1 MAVTTTGASVSAAVL
16 ISAGVLFMPPAADD
30 PAYPSVHPNDN
41 RLPAGT
47 MVDGVLHLDLEIR
60 QARWYPEAVD
70 GPSVVV
76 PAIAEVGQG
85 PEIPAPLIRVREGT
99 VIAVR
104 LSNPLDTALMVY
116 GLTTHPS
123 DGGDTLLLEPG
134 ETREWQFG
142 PGAAGTY
149 PWGAVPSPRAARA
162 RRINESSQ
170 MAGALVVDPAT
181 GPAPE
186 DRVLVINIW
195 SEPGDS
201 ASGIEGRQ
209 ALAIN
214 GKSWPYTERLH
225 STVGDTLTWR
235 VVNVSGRNHPMHMH
249 GHYFRVDSRGD
260 VRQDTTYAP
269 EERRLVV
276 TEALRPGNTMVLTW
290 NPSIP
295 GNWLFHCHLVFHVW
309 PGVRLTHHD
318 STDTIDPHAGEQHM
332 AGLVMGLKVNP
343 RPGMPPDDRTNA
355 RQLRMVIDET
365 TSPTLWAPTVRAF
378 ALEGDDRAGTH
389 PASVPG
395 PPLIL
400 TQGEPVDVT
409 VFNALDQPTG
419 VHWHGLEL
427 ESYSDGVAG
436 WSGMGA
442 RIAAAVMPSD
452 SFTAHLTLR
461 RPGTFMYHSHL
472 NDVEQLGT
480 GMYGAI
486 LVLPPGQS
494 YDPATDHT
502 FILAWDLGSP
512 DGEGIRFVLNGTAD
526 PAPAELEAGKT
537 HRLRFINIAP
547 AGAMRITLV
556 ADSTAA
562 IPWTPVALDGADL
575 PPALVRERPGQ
586 TRINVGETADFAFTP
601 PAPGTYALL
610 MGRPDRQ
617 LLRQELI
624 VR

>member
-1 MAVTTTGASVSAAVL
+1 MAVTTTGGSLAAVVL
-16 ISAGVLFMPPAADD
+16 ISAGVLFVPPTADD
-30 PAYPSVHPNDN
+30 PGYPTVHPNDN

-47 MVDGVLHLDLEIR
+47 MMDGVLHLDLEIR
-60 QARWYPEAVD
+60 QARWFPESVD

-99 VIAVR
+99 TIAVR
-104 LSNPLDTALMVY
+104 LSNPLDTALMIF

-123 DGGDTLLLEPG
+123 ERGDTLNLGPG
-134 ETREWQFG
+134 ETLEWQFDPG
-142 PGAAGTY
+142 PAGTY
-149 PWGAVPSPRAARA
+149 PWGAVPRPRV
-162 RRINESSQ
+162 RRTGESRQ
-170 MAGALVVDPAT
+170 MAGALIVDPAT
-181 GPAPE
+181 GPAPD

-195 SEPGDS
+195 SQPGDS
-201 ASGIEGRQ
+201 ASETEGRE

-225 STVGDTLTWR
+225 STVGDTISWR
-235 VVNVSGRNHPMHMH
+235 VVNVSGRNHPMHLH

-260 VRQDTTYAP
+260 VTQDTIYPP

-276 TEALRPGNTMVLTW
+276 TEALRNGHTMALTW
-290 NPSIP
+290 NPIIP

-309 PGVRLTHHD
+309 PGARMTHHD
-318 STDTIDPHAGEQHM
+318 STDAVDPHSGEQHM

-343 RPGMPPDDRTNA
+343 RPGMPVEDRTDA

-378 ALEGDDRAGTH
+378 TLEGDERAGTH
-389 PASVPG
+389 QASVPG
-395 PPLIL
+395 PPMIL
-400 TQGEPVDVT
+400 TQDEPVDVT

-472 NDVEQLGT
+472 NDAEQLST

-486 LVLPPGQS
+486 LVLPPGET
-494 YDPATDHT
+494 YDPTTDHT
-502 FILAWDLGSP
+502 FILAWDLKSP
-512 DGEGIRFVLNGTAD
+512 NQRGIRFVLNGTPE
-526 PAPAELEAGKT
+526 PAPVELDAGKT

-547 AGAMRITLV
+547 AGRMRITLV
-556 ADSTAA
+556 ADSTVP

-586 TRINVGETADFAFTP
+586 MRIDVGQTADFAFTP
-601 PAPGTYALL
+601 AEAGSYALL
-610 MGRPDRQ
+610 VGRPDRPAM
-617 LLRQELI
+617 RQELI

>member
-1 MAVTTTGASVSAAVL
+1 MAVTITRASLGAVVL
-16 ISAGVLFMPPAADD
+16 ISAGTLLVPPVADNQ
-30 PAYPSVHPNDN
+30 AYPTIHPNDN

-47 MVDGVLHLDLEIR
+47 MVDGVLRLDLEIR
-60 QARWYPEAVD
+60 EGRWYPEAID

-76 PAIAEVGQG
+76 PAIAEVGHD

-99 VIAVR
+99 PIAIR
-104 LSNPLDTALMVY
+104 LTNPLDTALMIY

-123 DGGDTLLLEPG
+123 ARGDSLLLAPG
-134 ETREWQFG
+134 ETREWQFDPG
-142 PGAAGTY
+142 PAGTY
-149 PWGAVPSPRAARA
+149 PWGAVPNPRGGGRGG
-162 RRINESSQ
+162 ESRQ
-170 MAGALVVDPAT
+170 MAGALIVDPAT
-181 GPAPE
+181 GPAPV

-201 ASGIEGRQ
+201 ALETEGRE

-225 STVGDTLTWR
+225 STVGDTITWR

-260 VRQDTTYAP
+260 VWQDTTYAP

-276 TEALRPGNTMVLTW
+276 TEALRNGQTMTLTW

-309 PGVRLTHHD
+309 PGARLTRHD
-318 STDTIDPHAGEQHM
+318 STDAVDPHSGEQHM

-343 RPGMPPDDRTNA
+343 RPGMPLEDRTDA
-355 RQLRMVIDET
+355 RQLRLVIDET
-365 TSPTLWAPTVRAF
+365 TSPTLWTPTVRAF
-378 ALEGDDRAGTH
+378 SLEGDYRAGTH

-472 NDVEQLGT
+472 NDLEQLGS

-486 LVLPPGQS
+486 LVLPPGET
-494 YDPATDHT
+494 YDPSTDHT
-502 FILAWDLGSP
+502 FILAWDIKSQEE
-512 DGEGIRFVLNGTAD
+512 DGIRFVLNGTAE
-526 PAPAELEAGKT
+526 PVPVELEAGKT
-537 HRLRFINIAP
+537 HRLRIINIAP
-547 AGAMRITLV
+547 AGAPRITLV
-556 ADSTAA
+556 ADGTTP

-586 TRINVGETADFAFTP
+586 TRVDVGETADFAFTP
-601 PAPGTYALL
+601 ETPGRYAILV
-610 MGRPDRQ
+610 GRPDKP

>member
-16 ISAGVLFMPPAADD
+16 ISASVLFMPPAADD
-30 PAYPSVHPNDN
+30 PAYPTVHPNDN

-47 MVDGVLHLDLEIR
+47 MVDGVLRLDLEIR
-60 QARWYPEAVD
+60 EGRWYPEAID

-85 PEIPAPLIRVREGT
+85 PQIPAPLIRVREGT
-99 VIAVR
+99 PISIR
-104 LSNPLDTALMVY
+104 LSNPLDTTLMVF
-116 GLTTHPS
+116 GLTGHPS
-123 DGGDTLLLEPG
+123 AEGDTLVLAPG
-134 ETREWQFG
+134 ETREWQFDPG
-142 PGAAGTY
+142 PAGTY
-149 PWGAVPSPRAARA
+149 PWGALLRPRV
-162 RRINESSQ
+162 RRTGRSFQ
-170 MAGALVVDPAT
+170 LGGALVVDPAT
-181 GPAPE
+181 GPVAD
-186 DRVLVINIW
+186 DRVMVINIW
-195 SEPGDS
+195 NSPPDTATGR
-201 ASGIEGRQ
+201 EGRR
-209 ALAIN
+209 AFAIN
-214 GKSWPYTERLH
+214 GKSWPYTERFH
-225 STVGDTLTWR
+225 STVGDTVAWR

-260 VRQDTTYAP
+260 VRQDTIYP
-269 EERRLVV
+269 LDERRLVV
-276 TEALRPGNTMVLTW
+276 TEALRQGHTMTLTW

-309 PGVRLTHHD
+309 PGARMTHHD
-318 STDTIDPHAGEQHM
+318 STNTVDHNSGEQHM

-343 RPGMPPDDRTNA
+343 RPGMPPDDRTYA
-355 RQLRMVIDET
+355 RRLRMVIDET
-365 TSPTLWAPTVRAF
+365 TSPTLWTPTVRAF
-378 ALEGDDRAGTH
+378 SLEGDYRAGTH

-409 VFNALDQPTG
+409 VFNGLDQPTG

-436 WSGMGA
+436 WSGIGA

-472 NDVEQLGT
+472 NDLEQLGS

-486 LVLPPGQS
+486 LVLPPGET
-494 YDPATDHT
+494 YDPSTDHT
-502 FILAWDLGSP
+502 FILAWDVNSQEE
-512 DGEGIRFVLNGTAD
+512 DGFRFVLNGTAE
-526 PAPAELEAGKT
+526 PVPVTLEAGKT
-537 HRLRFINIAP
+537 HRLRIINIAP
-547 AGAMRITLV
+547 AGAPRITLV
-556 ADSTAA
+556 ADSTTP

-575 PPALVRERPGQ
+575 PAALVRERPGQ
-586 TRINVGETADFAFTP
+586 TRVDVGETADFAFTP
-601 PAPGTYALL
+601 EEPGTYTILV
-610 MGRPDRQ
+610 GRPDEP

>member
-1 MAVTTTGASVSAAVL
+1 MAVTTTGGSLAAVVL
-16 ISAGVLFMPPAADD
+16 ISAGALFVPPTVDD
-30 PAYPSVHPNDN
+30 PGYPTVHPNDN

-60 QARWYPEAVD
+60 QARWFPEAVD
-70 GPSVVV
+70 GPSVIL

-99 VIAVR
+99 MIAIR
-104 LSNPLDTALMVY
+104 LSNPLDTTLMVY

-123 DGGDTLLLEPG
+123 EEGDTLLLGPG
-134 ETREWQFG
+134 ETREWQFD
-142 PGAAGTY
+142 PGQAGTY
-149 PWGAVPSPRAARA
+149 PWGAVPRPRA
-162 RRINESSQ
+162 RRTGESRQ
-170 MAGALVVDPAT
+170 MAGALIVDPAT
-181 GPAPE
+181 GPAPK

-201 ASGIEGRQ
+201 AKGTEYRE

-260 VRQDTTYAP
+260 VRQDTIYAP
-269 EERRLVV
+269 EKRRLVV
-276 TEALRPGNTMVLTW
+276 TEALRNGRTMKLTW
-290 NPSIP
+290 NPRIP

-309 PGVRLTHHD
+309 PEARLTHHD
-318 STDTIDPHAGEQHM
+318 STDVIDPHSGEQHM

-343 RPGMPPDDRTNA
+343 RPGTPREDRTGA
-355 RQLRMVIDET
+355 RQLRMVIDEI
-365 TSPTLWAPTVRAF
+365 TSTTLWAPTVRAF
-378 ALEGDDRAGTH
+378 TLEGDDRSGTH

-395 PPLIL
+395 PPMIL
-400 TQGEPVDVT
+400 TQDEPVDVT
-409 VFNALDQPTG
+409 VFNRLDQPTG
-419 VHWHGLEL
+419 IHWHGLEL

-452 SFTAHLTLR
+452 SFTAHLTLL

-472 NDVEQLGT
+472 NDVDQLT
-480 GMYGAI
+480 SGMYGAI
-486 LVLPPGQS
+486 LVLAPGEV
-494 YDPATDHT
+494 YDPSTDHT
-502 FILAWDLGSP
+502 FILAWDMKSEDP
-512 DGEGIRFVLNGTAD
+512 EGIRFVLNGTAE
-526 PAPAELEAGKT
+526 PAPVELEAGKT

-556 ADSTAA
+556 ADSTVPL
-562 IPWTPVALDGADL
+562 PWTPVALDGADL
-575 PPALVRERPGQ
+575 PPALVIERPGQ
-586 TRINVGETADFAFTP
+586 MRIDVGETADFAFTP
-601 PAPGTYALL
+601 VAPGSYALL
-610 MGRPDRQ
+610 FGRPNRP
-617 LLRQELI
+617 LLRQELM

>member
-1 MAVTTTGASVSAAVL
+1 MAVTTTGALLAAGVL
-16 ISAGVLFMPPAADD
+16 ISAGALLAPPAADD
-30 PAYPSVHPNDN
+30 PTYPTVHPNDN

-99 VIAVR
+99 VIAIR

-123 DGGDTLLLEPG
+123 ERGDTLMLGPG
-134 ETREWQFG
+134 ETREWRFDPG
-142 PGAAGTY
+142 PAGTY
-149 PWGAVPSPRAARA
+149 PWGAIPTPRA
-162 RRINESSQ
+162 RRTGESRQ
-170 MAGALVVDPAT
+170 MAGALIVDPAT
-181 GPAPE
+181 GPAPD
-186 DRVLVINIW
+186 DRILVINIW

-201 ASGIEGRQ
+201 ASGDEGRE

-214 GKSWPYTERLH
+214 GKSWPYTERMH
-225 STVGDTLTWR
+225 STVGDTITWR

-260 VRQDTTYAP
+260 VRQDTVYAP
-269 EERRLVV
+269 DERRLVV
-276 TEALRPGNTMVLTW
+276 TEALRNGRTMSLTW

-309 PGVRLTHHD
+309 PGARLTQHD
-318 STDTIDPHAGEQHM
+318 STDTIDPHSGEQHM

-343 RPGMPPDDRTNA
+343 RPGMPLEDRTDA

-365 TSPTLWAPTVRAF
+365 TSPTLWAPIVRAF
-378 ALEGDDRAGTH
+378 NLDGDDRAGTH

-400 TQGEPVDVT
+400 TQDEPVDVT

-427 ESYSDGVAG
+427 ESYSDGVVG

-452 SFTAHLTLR
+452 SFTAHLSLR

-472 NDVEQLGT
+472 NDVDQLSS

-486 LVLPPGQS
+486 LVLAPGEV
-494 YDPATDHT
+494 YDPTTDHT
-502 FILAWDLGSP
+502 FILAWDLKSS
-512 DGEGIRFVLNGTAD
+512 DREGIRFVLNGTAE
-526 PAPAELEAGKT
+526 PAPVELEAGKT

-547 AGAMRITLV
+547 AGAMRPRWRSMARTSLQH
-556 ADSTAA
+556 S
-562 IPWTPVALDGADL
+562 
-575 PPALVRERPGQ
+575 
-586 TRINVGETADFAFTP
+586 
-601 PAPGTYALL
+601 
-610 MGRPDRQ
+610 
-617 LLRQELI
+617 
-624 VR
+624 